1 MTENRNNTDIKTRYE
16 FLIAGILVIVLCI
29 SAFTI
34 YKITSYIKSEREA
47 GQMETSEE
55 QIDGTVLI
63 EVEIRESQES
73 TDPDLVFMTISLYL
87 PLQKPVRITTN
98 TNLMKEGSI
107 FIPNLRILTAR
118 DLHLTEPQPLRYW
131 ASAGTA
137 GRQ

>member
-55 QIDGTVLI
+55 
-63 EVEIRESQES
+63 
-73 TDPDLVFMTISLYL
+73 
-87 PLQKPVRITTN
+87 
-98 TNLMKEGSI
+98 
-107 FIPNLRILTAR
+107 
-118 DLHLTEPQPLRYW
+118 
-131 ASAGTA
+131 
-137 GRQ
+137 